1 MGEKAERFTDDINSK
16 SVKERALKLRI
27 FKVIAVL
34 IPVLL
39 LVLLEFCLRA
49 FHYGH
54 DTSLFIP
61 YPDDTS
67 KLVMN
72 RYASEP
78 YFSDTINATKGYIE
92 PFDKVKKAN
101 TLRIFVLGES
111 TGEGYPYFHNGSFH
125 RWLQY
130 RLMRELPQSNIEI
143 INLSLT
149 AVNSYTV
156 LGFGKQLADYQPDA
170 ILVYVGHNE
179 YYGALG
185 TASTSRIGSNRFL
198 INCLLAMKRLRT
210 VQWLNN
216 TLASLKHTA
225 GSNNPDI
232 RENLMKRMAGK
243 QQLPYKGEAYN
254 KGIRQFSENLTELF
268 SFYSGKKIPIFLSTV
283 FSNEKDLSPFIS
295 APVDSPRSA
304 LKLYNQGKDEYTRGL
319 YTDAKR
325 DFIEA
330 KELDMLRF
338 RAPEAMNQII
348 KHMGSRFNFVHVV
361 DSKAFYEQHAL
372 HGILG
377 NEMLLEHVHP
387 NLFGYALLSE
397 AFYQSLKNY
406 KLISPGA
413 ENVLTFNELLKQ
425 MPVTKIDSLFG
436 SYQIMMLK
444 SGWPFNQ
451 KIAKDFKVGNS
462 LAEQLAGPL
471 SVGNITWRQAM
482 DELYRQSMQNKDE
495 AEALRATEAII
506 LDQPFKSSNYLFAGR
521 LAFDIGQQKKAEFY
535 FTKCHE
541 LDASPNVTE
550 SLILFYIKTDQPE
563 KALAYL
569 KAMTDKGEGQNL
581 ITMQAI
587 VEIIVNDKKS
597 LENQP
602 SNKKEIM
609 EKIAD
614 DYLKLGEKKLA
625 MDYLNDKNE

>member
-1 MGEKAERFTDDINSK
+1 MEEKLRRFAENNTSK
-16 SVKERALKLRI
+16 SPKQQAFKLRL
-27 FKVIAVL
+27 FKIIAVI
-34 IPVLL
+34 IPVLT
-39 LVLLEFCLRA
+39 LVLIEFCLRA

-78 YFSDTINATKGYIE
+78 YFSDSINATKGYIE

-156 LGFGKQLADYQPDA
+156 LGFGKQLADYHPDA

-185 TASTSRIGSNRFL
+185 IASTSRIGSNRFL
-198 INCLLAMKRLRT
+198 INCLLAMKRLRI

-216 TLASLKHTA
+216 MLSLLKPAA
-225 GSNNPDI
+225 GRTNQDI

-254 KGIRQFSENLTELF
+254 KGIRQFSENLTELC

-295 APVDSPRSA
+295 APIDSPLSA
-304 LKLYNQGKDEYTRGL
+304 LKIYNQGKNEYARGL
-319 YTDAKR
+319 YTDAKK
-325 DFIEA
+325 DFIQA

-348 KHMGSRFNFVHVV
+348 KEMGSRFNFVHIV

-372 HGILG
+372 HGVLG

-397 AFYQSLKNY
+397 AFYQSLKTH
-406 KLISPGA
+406 KLISPGVG
-413 ENVLTFNELLKQ
+413 NLITFNELLKQ
-425 MPVTKIDSLFG
+425 MPITKIDSLFG

-462 LAEQLAGPL
+462 LSERLAGPL
-471 SVGNITWRQAM
+471 SVGSITWRQAM
-482 DELYRQSMQNKDE
+482 DDLYSQSMKNNDE
-495 AEALRATEAII
+495 AEALKATEAII
-506 LDQPFKSSNYLFAGR
+506 LDQPFKPSNYLFAGR
-521 LAFDIGQQKKAEFY
+521 LAFDTGQEKKAEFY
-535 FTKCHE
+535 FKKCYA
-541 LDASPNVTE
+541 LDPSPNITE

-563 KALAYL
+563 KALPYL
-569 KAMTDKGEGQNL
+569 KVMTEKGEGQNL
-581 ITMQAI
+581 INMQAI
-587 VEIIVNDKKS
+587 VDILVSDKKS
-597 LENQP
+597 LENQQL
-602 SNKKEIM
+602 NKKEIM
-609 EKIAD
+609 SKISA

-625 MDYLNDKNE
+625 MDYLNDKK